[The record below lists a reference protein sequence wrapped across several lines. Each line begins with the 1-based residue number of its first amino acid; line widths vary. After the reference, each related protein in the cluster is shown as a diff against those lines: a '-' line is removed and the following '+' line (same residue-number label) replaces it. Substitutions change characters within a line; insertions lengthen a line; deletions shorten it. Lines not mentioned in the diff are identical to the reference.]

1 MINTLIKQSDIKAL
15 TTDKLNDEII
25 NHFFK
30 YLERQENIV
39 TLSSFLYSSIER
51 DSYNSVI
58 CKVLQMDKIFFNNE
72 LVHNWLL
79 VAVLLQC
86 KKVVMYDSLDLNGYL
101 QICKNISKFLS
112 KYSEIHA
119 CKYLTSE
126 WSFSFALDIPKNNI
140 DCGVYTCIY
149 ALALTN
155 RLQLVAVTSLL
166 TARYYIANDGVG
178 DYTSRI

>member
-1 MINTLIKQSDIKAL
+1 
-15 TTDKLNDEII
+15 
-25 NHFFK
+25 
-30 YLERQENIV
+30 
-39 TLSSFLYSSIER
+39 
-51 DSYNSVI
+51 
-58 CKVLQMDKIFFNNE
+58 MDKIFLNNE

-86 KKVVMYDSLDLNGYL
+86 KKVVIYDSLDLNGYL

-126 WSFSFALDIPKNNI
+126 WSFSFALDIPKI
-140 DCGVYTCIY
+140 ILIVVFYTCIY